1 MDRAIVVCR
10 GDEEDVTAEK
20 YISGGFC
27 CQSGYTTRTYC
38 PMCHQPVGFFH
49 GKFQSPHFRHAPD
62 NPAAQWCELYSSNRG
77 CYGAQYERIPSP
89 LFIRR
94 RRGSEGVFVIELGLK
109 RVKDSMLADLE
120 AEHAA
125 LIVSDARPRKMKY
138 AVNRERFGGGEFR
151 IPLVLKRGYS
161 AVQIRLV
168 NTKKEFNDVW
178 GDLNPIGDEVVF
190 LCDRDSL
197 SGRRVESWW
206 HVTYGDSLLIVSA
219 SGLDKLR
226 VTFPDIARIGSCD
239 SATSRDALSVFLAT
253 VGDEAVEFLERHLLG
268 LRQLDDTPEI
278 LWPPSLTSMGETVPL
293 FEKSTC
299 AFKVRAS
306 NDERGHLRT
315 RLYTHCRS
323 DVRQSSTEA
332 MERTYG
338 AHWMLASVP
347 PLSDIRFLSTRDWI
361 FSNAILLGFR
371 EDELDRRLN
380 RAEQALRIEES
391 APGAYTVEAQCTLEI
406 RILGRGG
413 AVNSFQIEPDD
424 TERLFLKRGALLRA
438 YSRPVLRYLHGRRLL
453 LELTTGMAYCEE
465 RDAEPAG
472 SKRALRAPGLGH
484 DRCFVELR
492 STLHR
497 EVPRTSDVG
506 FAMARKG
513 LR

>member
-1 MDRAIVVCR
+1 MDRAIVVCC
-10 GDEEDVTAEK
+10 GDEESVTAEK
-20 YISGGFC
+20 YISEGYC
-27 CQSGYTTRTYC
+27 CQPGYAMRAYC
-38 PMCHQPVGFFH
+38 PMCHQPVSFARGQ
-49 GKFQSPHFRHAPD
+49 FQSPHFRHERN
-62 NPAAQWCELYSSNRG
+62 NPVAQWCELYSSNSG
-77 CYGAQYERIPSP
+77 CCGAQYERIPSP
-89 LFIRR
+89 LFIRQ

-109 RVKDSMLADLE
+109 RVKDSILAGLE

-125 LIVSDARPRKMKY
+125 LIVSDARPRKMEY
-138 AVNRERFGGGEFR
+138 AVSSERFGGGEFR

-197 SGRRVESWW
+197 SGRRIESWG

-219 SGLDKLR
+219 SGLEKLR
-226 VTFPDIARIGSCD
+226 VSFPDIVLIGSCD
-239 SATSRDALSVFLAT
+239 SATSKDAPSVFLAT
-253 VGDEAVEFLERHLLG
+253 VCDEAIEFLERHQLG
-268 LRQLDDTPEI
+268 LRRLDDTPEI
-278 LWPPSLTSMGETVPL
+278 LWPPSLTSMGETIPL
-293 FEKSTC
+293 FEKSSC
-299 AFKVRAS
+299 VFKVRAS
-306 NDERGHLRT
+306 NDEKCHLRT

-332 MERTYG
+332 MERTCG
-338 AHWMLASVP
+338 AHWMLASVS

-371 EDELDRRLN
+371 EGELDRRLN
-380 RAEQALRIEES
+380 RAEQAPRVEES
-391 APGAYTVEAQCTLEI
+391 APGAYTVEARCAVEI

-413 AVNSFQIEPDD
+413 AAESFLIGPDD
-424 TERLFLKRGALLRA
+424 VKRLSLKRGALLRV
-438 YSRPVLRYLHGRRLL
+438 YSRPVLRCWHGRCLL
-453 LELTTGMAYCEE
+453 LELTTEVAYCKE
-465 RDAEPAG
+465 RDAEPTG
-472 SKRALRAPGLGH
+472 SRRVLRTPGLGH

-492 STLHR
+492 LTLHR
-497 EVPRTSDVG
+497 GVPRTGDVG

>member
-1 MDRAIVVCR
+1 MYRAIVVC
-10 GDEEDVTAEK
+10 GSDEKNVTAEK
-20 YISGGFC
+20 YKTEGYC
-27 CQSGYTTRTYC
+27 YQSDYTTRTYC
-38 PMCHQPVGFFH
+38 PMCHQPVIFAH
-49 GKFQSPHFRHAPD
+49 GQFQSPHFRHARN
-62 NPAAQWCELYSSNRG
+62 NPVARWCELYSSNRG
-77 CYGAQYERIPSP
+77 YCAQYERIPSP
-89 LFIRR
+89 LFIRQ

-109 RVKDSMLADLE
+109 RIRDSVLVGLE
-120 AEHAA
+120 AEHAK
-125 LIVSDARPRKMKY
+125 LIVSDARPQNSKY
-138 AVNRERFGGGEFR
+138 DVSRERFGYGEYR
-151 IPLVLKRGYS
+151 IPIVLKKGYS

-168 NTKKEFNDVW
+168 NTKKKFNDVW
-178 GDLNPIGDEVVF
+178 GGLSPIRDEVVF

-197 SGRRVESWW
+197 SGRRVESWG
-206 HVTYGDSLLIVSA
+206 HVAFGDSLLIVSA
-219 SGLDKLR
+219 SSLEKLR
-226 VTFPDIARIGSCD
+226 PSFPDIEWLGSCE
-239 SATSRDALSVFLAT
+239 SIAPRDAPSVYLAT
-253 VGDEAVEFLERHLLG
+253 VRDEATEFLERHQLG
-268 LRQLDDTPEI
+268 LRRLDDTPEI
-278 LWPPSLTSMGETVPL
+278 LWPPSLTSMGETIPL
-293 FEKSTC
+293 FEKSSC

-380 RAEQALRIEES
+380 GAKRAPRIEVS
-391 APGAYTVEAQCTLEI
+391 APGTYTVEARCASEI

-413 AVNSFQIEPDD
+413 AVESFLIEPGDVK
-424 TERLFLKRGALLRA
+424 RLSLKRDDLLRV
-438 YSRPVLRYLHGRRLL
+438 YSRVALSNLHGRCLL
-453 LELTTGMAYCEE
+453 FELAPGMEYCEV
-465 RDAEPAG
+465 RDG
-472 SKRALRAPGLGH
+472 RAADFKHATGTPGLGH

-492 STLHR
+492 STLQR
-497 EVPRTSDVG
+497 DVSRVNDIG